1 MLCLFSLLDFITV
14 TFALLAIAL
23 GNRDEKW
30 GFMWPISEKWVDMVS
45 ENTCLYGK
53 HRGEAEESQVGT
65 DMGFWAGKG
74 QRKPR

>member
-1 MLCLFSLLDFITV
+1 MGLHV
-14 TFALLAIAL
+14 A
-23 GNRDEKW
+23 
-30 GFMWPISEKWVDMVS
+30 ISEKWVDMFS

-65 DMGFWAGKG
+65 DMGFWAGKD